1 MRIGL
6 TFGLDFQP
14 LPFDNFRMAQVVL
27 EHLSKVFQGPGDER
41 VRAVDDVCLV
51 VEDKELLVLVGPS
64 GCGKTTTLRLIA
76 GLEEPT
82 AGTIS
87 VNGQV
92 VNALPPK
99 DRDIAM
105 VFQSHALYPHMSVYE
120 NMAFGLKLR
129 HYPRAEIDQR
139 VRDASRILDLTACLD
154 RKPAALSGG
163 QRQRVAL
170 GRAMVRQPKLFL
182 LDEPLS
188 NLDAQT
194 RLQMRSEIARL
205 HTRLAATMIYVTHDQ
220 VEALT
225 LGHRVAV
232 MKDGVIQ
239 QVAAPVD
246 LYQHP
251 ANRFVAGFIGSQPM
265 NFFDGTLLA
274 KGDTLFFQEQ
284 AAGNPAVPKPM
295 TLQLDDA
302 SAPPLRR
309 YVGKSVVFGIRPEDI
324 ACGLRRSG
332 PWKPGGPAD
341 DPSLALKGTLS
352 PSEGE
357 RDGVRGSTPD
367 PWLPPT
373 HLDGAGTVSLPLPET
388 PLGRTAEA
396 VVEIVQPLG
405 SETYLHLAGHA
416 HSFVARVCATDYFNV
431 SQQVSLVFDM
441 RHAHFF
447 DPASGTAMV

>member
-1 MRIGL
+1 
-6 TFGLDFQP
+6 
-14 LPFDNFRMAQVVL
+14 MAQVVL
-27 EHLSKVFQGPGDER
+27 DRLTKVFQGPGGER
-41 VRAVDDVCLV
+41 VRAVDNLSLDVK
-51 VEDKELLVLVGPS
+51 DKELLVLVGPS

-76 GLEEPT
+76 GLEDPT

-92 VNALPPK
+92 VNVLPPR

-105 VFQSHALYPHMSVYE
+105 VFQSYALYPHMSVYE

-129 HYPRAEIDQR
+129 HCPRSEIDKR
-139 VRDASRILDLTACLD
+139 VRDASQILDLTACLD

-170 GRAMVRQPKLFL
+170 CRAMVRQPKLFL

-194 RLQMRSEIARL
+194 RLQMRNEIARL

-232 MKDGVIQ
+232 MKAGVIQ
-239 QVAAPVD
+239 QVADPMT
-246 LYQHP
+246 LYRHP
-251 ANRFVAGFIGSQPM
+251 ANLFVAGFIGSPPM
-265 NFFDGTLLA
+265 NFFNGTLLA
-274 KGDTLFFQEQ
+274 KGNALFFQEQ
-284 AAGNPAVPKPM
+284 TAGNPAVPKPM
-295 TLQLDDA
+295 ILQLDDA
-302 SAPPLRR
+302 STPPLRP
-309 YVGKSVVFGIRPEDI
+309 YIGQSVVFGIRPEDI
-324 ACGLRRSG
+324 
-332 PWKPGGPAD
+332 
-341 DPSLALKGTLS
+341 
-352 PSEGE
+352 
-357 RDGVRGSTPD
+357 V
-367 PWLPPT
+367 
-373 HLDGAGTVSLPLPET
+373 LDLPLLDTPPE
-388 PLGRTAEA
+388 RTVEG

-416 HSFVARVCATDYFNV
+416 HSFVARVRATDHFDV
-431 SQQVSLVFDM
+431 SQQISLAFDV

-447 DPASGTAMV
+447 DPASERTIV